1 MRITALLAFAAALP
15 WIIAMVALCHRRPQR
30 RVPVLVHCALHAKS
44 AGTTAGTA
52 RRPAGHRSPSIHRN
66 RSQRC
71 AMPHI
76 ATAR

>member
-30 RVPVLVHCALHAKS
+30 RVPVLVHCALHAR
-44 AGTTAGTA
+44 ATRDTAATGRRAATA
-52 RRPAGHRSPSIHRN
+52 SSRHRN

-76 ATAR
+76 AASR